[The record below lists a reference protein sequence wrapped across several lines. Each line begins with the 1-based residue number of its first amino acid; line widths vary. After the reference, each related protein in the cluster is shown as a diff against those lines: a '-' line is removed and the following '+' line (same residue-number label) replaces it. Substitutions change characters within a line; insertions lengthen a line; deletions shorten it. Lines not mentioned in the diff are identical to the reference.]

1 VTEFVSGNVYIRV
14 MGEDGKGLKPGE
26 VVGGHKHNFD
36 HTTICFCGRWQVQ
49 KWTPDDKLAFD
60 FEREGPF
67 HVLIEKDCRHAFK
80 FLGGAPVGWAYCV
93 YSHRTPQGEISL
105 VETGWPDAFEAS
117 DGPPDWFPKQ
127 KAAE

>member
-1 VTEFVSGNVYIRV
+1 MTEWVSGNVYIRS
-14 MGEDGKGLKPGE
+14 MGEGGQGLKPGE
-26 VVGGHKHNFD
+26 IVGGHKHNFD

-49 KWTPDDKLAFD
+49 KWASDDRLVHEFT
-60 FEREGPF
+60 REGPF
-67 HVLIEKDCRHAFK
+67 HVLIEKDCRHAFT
-80 FLGGAPVGWAYCV
+80 FLGGAPIGWAYCV